1 MPIQD
6 APDGTLW
13 IQQVTVVVDTP
24 TPPSPAHECPAG
36 NVDRYSGNAA
46 AYQEVAK
53 WTVTADRIGELK
65 EVSMVTDD
73 YVKTVWKLVI
83 GATTVFNDVT
93 IQAPLTMP
101 FSDLRLD
108 ALAVVTLSCHSDG
121 VTNIVADGSI
131 VGKETGL

>member
-13 IQQVTVVVDTP
+13 TQIVDVVVDIP
-24 TPPSPAHECPAG
+24 VPGAPAHEFPAG
-36 NVDRYSGNAA
+36 AVNRYSGNAA
-46 AYQEVAK
+46 AYQELAK

-73 YVKTVWKLVI
+73 YDKTVWKLVI
-83 GATTVFNDVT
+83 GDTTVFTDIE
-93 IQAPLTMP
+93 IQAPLTML
-101 FSDLRLD
+101 FFDLRL
-108 ALAVVTLSCHSDG
+108 AEAKAVILSCHSDG

-131 VGKETGL
+131 VGKEIG